1 MNALPYTEVRGTA
14 RALDALVP
22 LKVEEARPHS
32 LLVRFEER
40 EHLPAPGARFEQL
53 TLLCAGKVATLGPCS
68 YEAASRSESDLDPP
82 DGRLVFLEQV
92 YDFSQLFQ
100 SGRISELGQKVRQLP
115 LVWGRKS
122 SIQPAFK
129 DFTSQLL
136 YELQVYRSLFD
147 GLDRSLAFEPP
158 EVRDEVRRVAT
169 ASEYPNFAAFVDR
182 QLTQLEAS
190 VRRFT
195 KLEHERHGFYFRKQ
209 LSDVIRSSRF
219 LNRTNLKPRGF
230 AGDSQLMKL
239 VYAHEF
245 DGEGLFSKFM
255 HRHPLDS
262 AACVAMRNT
271 RTVVARA
278 TRRALERSPRARVL
292 SVGCG
297 PALELFDA
305 VVTPEDAARLAFTLL
320 DQDPLALVDAQH
332 TVRAVEARVGRSL
345 DVGYVRDSVRMMS
358 RSDRLEARFGRFELV
373 SAMGLFDALTPP
385 VARQVL
391 TRLYEVLEPGGELVL
406 SNFHGRQS
414 SRIYMEYWMDWV
426 LYAREEEELLE
437 LAAHLPGAETS
448 LSYEDTGSQ
457 LFLTVRKP

>member
-1 MNALPYTEVRGTA
+1 MSALPYSEVRGTA

-40 EHLPAPGARFEQL
+40 ERLPEPGARFEQL
-53 TLLCAGKVATLGPCS
+53 TLLCAGKIATLGPCS
-68 YEAASRSESDLDPP
+68 YEAANSHDPA
-82 DGRLVFLEQV
+82 DGRLVFLEHV

-147 GLDRSLAFEPP
+147 GLDRSLADEPYDVRE
-158 EVRDEVRRVAT
+158 EVQRVAT
-169 ASEYPNFAAFVDR
+169 ASEYPNFAAFFDR
-182 QLTQLEAS
+182 QLKQLEGS

-209 LSDVIRSSRF
+209 LSDVIRSSKF
-219 LNRTNLKPRGF
+219 LGRTNLKPRGF
-230 AGDSQLMKL
+230 AGDSQLMQQ

-245 DGEGLFSKFM
+245 DGEGLFARFM

-262 AACVAMRNT
+262 AAAQAMRNA
-271 RTVVARA
+271 RQVAVRA
-278 TRRALERSPRARVL
+278 AQRAVKRRPPGKRARVL

-297 PALELFDA
+297 PAAELADLFVTRDDLERYEL
-305 VVTPEDAARLAFTLL
+305 VLL
-320 DQDPLALVDAQH
+320 DQDPLALAEAR
-332 TVRAVEARVGRSL
+332 RAVE
-345 DVGYVRDSVRMMS
+345 DVEDRLGGPVHATFLGDSVRTMM
-358 RSDRLEARFGRFELV
+358 RTQPLGLRFSQFDLV
-373 SAMGLFDALTPP
+373 YAMGLFDSLTPP
-385 VARQVL
+385 VARAVMS
-391 TRLYEVLEPGGELVL
+391 RLYDGLDEGGELVV
-406 SNFHGRQS
+406 SNFHGQHSTRV
-414 SRIYMEYWMDWV
+414 YMEYWMDWV
-426 LYAREEEELLE
+426 LYYRDEEELLA
-437 LAAHLPGAETS
+437 LAAHLPGASAS
-448 LSYEDTGSQ
+448 LSFEDTGSQ
-457 LFLTVRKP
+457 LFLTARKP